1 MPIACGTLSYRE
13 APLERALEGI
23 RQAGFQ
29 AVELGCVCGY
39 CEHIRQEEMDRE
51 AVQRLADLL
60 QRHGLEV
67 VSLAGHVDLQYP
79 LLGKGPEAADR
90 GFELLR
96 RRADVAGQLGV
107 PIVNSGLGV
116 AEPGENLEPF
126 YARLATLLDYFQ
138 QRGVKLGLESHAGLT
153 ETARASL
160 ELCRQMGSPAL
171 GINYDA
177 ANVRYYT
184 GQDPVADLEA
194 CDADLADHLI
204 HVHIKDHAGGRG
216 EWNFP
221 PLGEGHV
228 DFQGLV
234 RVFRRIGFA
243 GPYSLEI
250 EFLGPDSTD
259 PTPEIIDRGVA
270 HSYRFMRDLGIETG

>member
-1 MPIACGTLSYRE
+1 LTVIS
-13 APLERALEGI
+13 
-23 RQAGFQ
+23 
-29 AVELGCVCGY
+29 V
-39 CEHIRQEEMDRE
+39 
-51 AVQRLADLL
+51 
-60 QRHGLEV
+60 
-67 VSLAGHVDLQYP
+67 AGHVDMEYP
-79 LLGKGPEAADR
+79 LLGKGPEVADR

-96 RRADVAGQLGV
+96 RRVDVAQQLGA
-107 PIVNSGLGV
+107 PIVNSGVGV
-116 AEPGENLEPF
+116 AAEGEDLEPF
-126 YARLATLLDYFQ
+126 YRQLGEVLRYFEE
-138 QRGVKLGLESHAGLT
+138 RGVKLGLESHAGLT

-160 ELCRQMGSPAL
+160 DLCQRMGSPAL

-194 CDADLADHLI
+194 CEAELGPHLI

-221 PLGEGHV
+221 PLGEGAV
-228 DFQGLV
+228 DFESLA
-234 RVFRRIGFA
+234 RVFRRLEFP

-250 EFLGPDSTD
+250 EFMGPDSTD

-270 HSYRFMRDLGIETG
+270 QSYQFMRRLGLGD

>member
-1 MPIACGTLSYRE
+1 MHLACGTLSYRQ

-23 RQAGFQ
+23 RRAGFQ

-39 CEHIRQEEMDRE
+39 CEHIQPEAMDRSD
-51 AVQRLADLL
+51 VKRLSDLL
-60 QRHGLEV
+60 QRHSLRAL
-67 VSLAGHVDLQYP
+67 SLAGHVDLQYP
-79 LLGKGPEAADR
+79 LLGKGPEVADQ

-96 RRADVAGQLGV
+96 RRADLAQQLGV
-107 PIVNSGLGV
+107 PIVNTGLGV
-116 AEPGENLEPF
+116 AEAGESLEPF
-126 YARLATLLDYFQ
+126 YARLATLLDYFA

-160 ELCRQMGSPAL
+160 ELCRRMQSPAL

-177 ANVRYYT
+177 ANVRFYT
-184 GQDPVADLEA
+184 GQDPVADLES
-194 CDADLADHLI
+194 CDADLAEHLI

-221 PLGEGHV
+221 PLGEGKL
-228 DFQGLV
+228 DFQGLA
-234 RVFRRIGFA
+234 RSFRRMGFG

-259 PTPEIIDRGVA
+259 PTPEIIDEGVA
-270 HSYRFMRDLGIETG
+270 RLGKLIRSALENR

>member
-1 MPIACGTLSYRE
+1 VTLACGTLSYRQ

-23 RQAGFQ
+23 RRAGFP

-39 CEHIRQEEMDRE
+39 CEHIRPEEMGRSDVE
-51 AVQRLADLL
+51 QLIGLL
-60 QRHGLEV
+60 RQFDLEV
-67 VSLAGHVDLQYP
+67 ISLAGHVDLQYP
-79 LLGKGPEAADR
+79 LLGKGPEVADR

-96 RRADVAGQLGV
+96 RRADLAEQLGV

-116 AEPGENLEPF
+116 AEEGENLEPF
-126 YARLATLLDYFQ
+126 YARLATLLDYFHR
-138 QRGVKLGLESHAGLT
+138 RGVRLGLESHAGLT

-160 ELCRQMGSPAL
+160 ELCRRMQSPAL

-177 ANVRYYT
+177 ANVRFYT
-184 GQDPVADLEA
+184 GQDPVADLES
-194 CDADLADHLI
+194 CDVDLAEHLI
-204 HVHIKDHAGGRG
+204 HVHIKDHGGGRG

-221 PLGEGHV
+221 PLGEGNV
-228 DFQGLV
+228 DFEGLA
-234 RVFRRIGFA
+234 RAFRRLGYA

-259 PTPEIIDRGVA
+259 PTPEIIDDGVA
-270 HSYRFMRDLGIETG
+270 RSYQFMRRLGLGG

>member
-1 MPIACGTLSYRE
+1 MALACGTLSYRQ

-23 RQAGFQ
+23 RRAGFQ

-39 CEHIRQEEMDRE
+39 CEHVRPEEMAKSDVERLVALLRRFELE
-51 AVQRLADLL
+51 AI
-60 QRHGLEV
+60 
-67 VSLAGHVDLQYP
+67 SLAGHVDLQYP

-96 RRADVAGQLGV
+96 RRADLAEQMGV

-116 AEPGENLEPF
+116 AEEGENLEPF
-126 YARLATLLDYFQ
+126 YARLAALLDYFQ
-138 QRGVKLGLESHAGLT
+138 RRGVRLGLESHAGLT
-153 ETARASL
+153 ETAQASL
-160 ELCRQMGSPAL
+160 ELCRRMQSPAL

-177 ANVRYYT
+177 ANVRFYT
-184 GQDPVADLEA
+184 GQDPVADLES
-194 CDADLADHLI
+194 CDGELAQHLI

-221 PLGEGHV
+221 PLGEGNV
-228 DFQGLV
+228 DFEGLA
-234 RVFRRIGFA
+234 RVFRQIGHA

-259 PTPEIIDRGVA
+259 PTPEIIDEGVA
-270 HSYRFMRDLGIETG
+270 RSYRFMRGLGLGE